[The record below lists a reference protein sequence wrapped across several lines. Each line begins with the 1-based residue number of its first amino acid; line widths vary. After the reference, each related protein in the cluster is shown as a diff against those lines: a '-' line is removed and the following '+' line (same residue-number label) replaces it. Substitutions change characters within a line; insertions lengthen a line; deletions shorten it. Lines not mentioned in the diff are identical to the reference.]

1 MIETF
6 AIDAESK
13 RTYDENGFLHV
24 SISPLTR
31 VQVAPYHGSEI
42 PGWQSLGLDPERIYK
57 GYRSAEEL
65 SRPETVESVNGIPI
79 QLAHHM
85 DYADN
90 PAKMTR
96 VGSTGTDGA
105 FHDPYL
111 TNSLHIQDKN
121 AIDRI
126 NDGSMRELSLAYRYK
141 PVFKSGVSPDGE
153 KYDFLM
159 TDISANHLALVDE
172 GRAGHE
178 VLVYDSKI
186 GETMADN
193 TEVKTPQ
200 ATDDDA
206 VEKKEVALANQV
218 KEGAQ
223 KLIDLHAAPAEHEPH
238 QEAVG
243 DDDKDAEI
251 AAILDDLTKAGADLS
266 KVPGLSDRLKA
277 LAASAAE
284 DEDDPG
290 LPAAPAE
297 VEAEPA
303 ADPAQAPAEDED
315 EVDPA
320 AAPAEDEDE
329 QKDAPAAEEADPVA
343 DGLKACGL
351 DGEDPEVQKAFA
363 AGMKYAKGDEG
374 RKDTPAPAA
383 QDHAIRMAKKI
394 AGIVEK
400 RISAKFAA
408 IDECRRSLGK
418 VRAIAFDSAGDVYR
432 AALRQEGYKSD
443 RMTAREAQTAYRM
456 LRAASR
462 HAGVAMDSKPRNEK
476 PSLIGNIL
484 NNVMKE

>member
-1 MIETF
+1 MTETL

-31 VQVAPYHGSEI
+31 VQVAPYRGCEI
-42 PGWQSLGLDPERIYK
+42 PGWQELGLEPDRVYR

-65 SRPETVESVNGIPI
+65 SKPETIESVNGIPI

-105 FHDPYL
+105 FHEPFL

-186 GETMADN
+186 GETMAEN
-193 TEVKTPQ
+193 TEMKAPQ

-206 VEKKEVALANQV
+206 VEKKEVALAEQV
-218 KEGAQ
+218 KQGAQ
-223 KLIDLHAAPAEHEPH
+223 KLIDLHAAPEEHEPH
-238 QEAVG
+238 EEAAG

-251 AAILDDLTKAGADLS
+251 AAILDDITKAGADLS
-266 KVPGLSDRLKA
+266 KIPGLSDRLKG
-277 LAASAAE
+277 LVSSAAADEGE
-284 DEDDPG
+284 D
-290 LPAAPAE
+290 LPA
-297 VEAEPA
+297 
-303 ADPAQAPAEDED
+303 
-315 EVDPA
+315 PA

-329 QKDAPAAEEADPVA
+329 PAAPAAEPAEDEDEPAADPAASAEDEDGDGADVVA

-363 AGMKYAKGDEG
+363 AGLKYAKEDKPEAE
-374 RKDTPAPAA
+374 KPAA
-383 QDHAIRMAKKI
+383 EDHAIRTVRAV
-394 AGIVEK
+394 AQAVEK
-400 RISAKFAA
+400 RINAKFLAA
-408 IDECRRSLGK
+408 DECRRSLGR
-418 VRAIAFDSAGDVYR
+418 VRAAAFDSAGDIYR
-432 AALRQEGYKSD
+432 AALRQEHVSTKGLSD
-443 RMTAREAQTAYRM
+443 RDARIAYRAFM
-456 LRAASR
+456 AAK
-462 HAGVAMDSKPRNEK
+462 AGTRGTAMDSKPKAEK
-476 PSLIGNIL
+476 PSIIGNIL
-484 NNVMKE
+484 NNVMKEN